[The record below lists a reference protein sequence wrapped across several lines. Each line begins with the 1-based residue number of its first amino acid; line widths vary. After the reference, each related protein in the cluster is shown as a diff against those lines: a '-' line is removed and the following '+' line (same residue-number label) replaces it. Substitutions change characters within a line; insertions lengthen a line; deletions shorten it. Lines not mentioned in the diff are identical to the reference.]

1 VPGSGRTPARVAV
14 LAHGCGST
22 GDFVARALGGPLR
35 EAGWSIET
43 VEDRT
48 GRIDAV
54 AEAVA
59 DAVRTSG
66 AELVA
71 GVSLGAHAVARWAAH
86 DPAVSARLE
95 GLLLLLPAW
104 TGPPGPVAAL
114 SLDAAGRV
122 ERLGVPAALR
132 TMDDGSW
139 VSEELG
145 RAWPAYGKDLVP
157 ALRATALSPGPTLE
171 ELSRIRVP
179 VGVVSLVGDPFHPVE
194 VAREWATALPHA
206 AVIEISPHAPA
217 MDREVLGRAALLA
230 WNTARLST

>member
-1 VPGSGRTPARVAV
+1 MPGSGRTPAHVAV
-14 LAHGCGST
+14 LAHGSGST
-22 GDFVARALGGPLR
+22 GDFVAGALGGPLR

-48 GRIDAV
+48 GRVDAV
-54 AEAVA
+54 VEALA
-59 DAVRTSG
+59 DAVRASG
-66 AELVA
+66 AGLVA
-71 GVSLGAHAVARWAAH
+71 GVSLGAHAVARWAAR
-86 DPAVSARLE
+86 DPDVTARLE

-104 TGPPGPVAAL
+104 TGPPGTVAAL
-114 SLDAAGRV
+114 SGDAAGQV

-132 TMDDGSW
+132 TLDDGSW

-157 ALRATALSPGPTLE
+157 ALRATASSPGPTLE

-179 VGVVSLVGDPFHPVE
+179 VGVVSFVGDPFHPAE
-194 VAREWATALPHA
+194 VAREWATALPRA
-206 AVIEISPHAPA
+206 AFVELPADAPA

-230 WNTARLST
+230 WNTARSST